1 MTEALQITEIPL
13 FPLRTVLFPGGPLPL
28 RIFEARYIDMVGQCM
43 KSESPFGV
51 CMISHGKEVGEAAD
65 TVKTGT
71 LARIIDWHTRHDGLL
86 GITVIGEQRFRVEAT
101 RVEANQLVIASIEV
115 LPDEPGIELPGEYL
129 ALSDLLHKLLDQA
142 GHHYN
147 DIPTR
152 HNDASWVSYRLAEI
166 LPIKPKLKIQ
176 FLELTDPLIRLHQI
190 SELLEGMKIV

>member
-1 MTEALQITEIPL
+1 MTKLLQAIEIPL

-43 KSESPFGV
+43 KSEIPFGV

-86 GITVIGEQRFRVEAT
+86 GITAIGEQRFCVTST
-101 RVEANQLVIASIEV
+101 RVEANQLVIASVEV
-115 LPDEPGIELPGEYL
+115 LPDEPETELPEEYL
-129 ALSDLLHKLLDQA
+129 VLSDLLHKLLDQA

-152 HNDASWVSYRLAEI
+152 YNDASWVSYRLAEV
-166 LPIKPKLKIQ
+166 LPIKPKLKVQ
-176 FLELTDPLIRLHQI
+176 FLEMQDPLIRLQQI
-190 SELLEGMKIV
+190 SKLLEEMKIV